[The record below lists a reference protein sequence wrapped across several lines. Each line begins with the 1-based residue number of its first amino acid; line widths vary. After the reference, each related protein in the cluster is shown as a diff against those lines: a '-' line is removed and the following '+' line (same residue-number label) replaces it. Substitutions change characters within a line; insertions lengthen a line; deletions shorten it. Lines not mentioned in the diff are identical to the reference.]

1 MTLSHTGASEL
12 AQLMEGTTAGALI
25 PEIVRRGFQDLLEA
39 EVSALTGAQLH
50 ERCPDQRSTHRNG
63 YRERVLTTQVGDLT
77 LAIPKLRQGS
87 FFPNWLEP
95 RRRVDKALYAV
106 VMEAYTGGISTRKVD
121 ALVEAL
127 GGASGISKSEVSRIC
142 QGLDEQVKALLG
154 RPLDHARFP
163 YVYLDVTYLHGRLG
177 RNMQVCSRAVVVAIG
192 INALG
197 YREVLGIAVGDSE
210 AEGFW
215 RQFLGSLKE
224 RGLTGTRLVISDAHL
239 GLTAAIKRM
248 FQGCSW
254 QRCRLHFLRNL
265 LSHVPKAGPG
275 DGRCCHESG
284 VRDPGS
290 GPSACP
296 LATGHRDAAQAVPH
310 RCAGDGGRPR
320 RRAGLPAL
328 PAGALAQDLEHQPA
342 RAAQR
347 RTERC
352 AVRTPPSNAAPTW
365 SASSPTTLPSPAW
378 WAANCWSS
386 RRNGSWSAAA
396 SSPRPPWPRS
406 RSQMR
411 LLTSPIALQPKAE
424 TRINMKEVAHPSN
437 FTNPLDP
444 SVAYSDL
451 RA

>member
-1 MTLSHTGASEL
+1 MTLTHSGASEL

-39 EVSALTGAQLH
+39 EVSAAIGAQLH
-50 ERCPDQRSTHRNG
+50 ERRPDDRATHRNG

-142 QGLDEQVKALLG
+142 QGLDEQVKAFLG

-163 YVYLDVTYLHGRLG
+163 YVYLDATYLHGRLG
-177 RNMQVCSRAVVVAIG
+177 RNLQVVSRAVVVAIG

-224 RGLTGTRLVISDAHL
+224 RGLKGTRLVISDAHL

-248 FQGCSW
+248 FQGCCW
-254 QRCRLHFLRNL
+254 QRCRVHFLRNL
-265 LSHVPKAGPG
+265 LSHVPIGEAFSEGVAGQDMVAAAMKAVFVIQAP
-275 DGRCCHESG
+275 DQ
-284 VRDPGS
+284 VRAHWERVTEMLRKQF
-290 GPSACP
+290 PSAVP
-296 LATGHRDAAQAVPH
+296 VMEAARDDVLAFLHFPQAH
-310 RCAGDGGRPR
+310 WRKI
-320 RRAGLPAL
+320 
-328 PAGALAQDLEHQPA
+328 
-342 RAAQR
+342 
-347 RTERC
+347 
-352 AVRTPPSNAAPTW
+352 W
-365 SASSPTTLPSPAW
+365 S
-378 WAANCWSS
+378 
-386 RRNGSWSAAA
+386 
-396 SSPRPPWPRS
+396 
-406 RSQMR
+406 
-411 LLTSPIALQPKAE
+411 
-424 TRINMKEVAHPSN
+424 
-437 FTNPLDP
+437 TNPLERLNKEIKRRTNVVGIFPNDASIVRLVGAQRLEQQEEWQLERRRFFSEATMAKIP
-444 SVAYSDL
+444 EPEEPLELTDGEGADDEAGTLS
-451 RA
+451 